1 MRPVAILVLALSL
14 ATPAV
19 GQNASPPAPQAPEAP
34 QAPASIDPN
43 KLGVSL
49 SRIQRGLR
57 TEESRASQQ
66 DSPLRLE
73 FQVQVFGT
81 APRIDVIQDFDL
93 LNGDVPGSAPSHRQ
107 MIDFW
112 TPKAFSSPVMPFS
125 AMAVWAAQ
133 QIWRKSR
140 KTECEEAIAQYRALL
155 MQGVNV
161 AAPRCTQ

>member
-1 MRPVAILVLALSL
+1 MLALCV

-19 GQNASPPAPQAPEAP
+19 ARQSASTPQTSGERPDVT
-34 QAPASIDPN
+34 IDAT

-49 SRIQRGLR
+49 SRIEKGLR
-57 TEESRASQQ
+57 TEAATAARSG
-66 DSPLRLE
+66 SPLRLA

-81 APRIDVIQDFDL
+81 APRIDIFKDVDL
-93 LNGDVPGSAPSHRQ
+93 MNGEVPGAAPSHQQ

-112 TPKAFSSPVMPFS
+112 TPRAFAAPSMPVL

-133 QIWRKSR
+133 QLLKKSR
-140 KTECEEAIAQYRALL
+140 KTQCEEDLAQYRALL

-161 AAPRCTQ
+161 SAPRCAR